1 MSTPTSAA
9 PSGPSPGAAD
19 VTRQALRDA
28 ASGFQTARSELGNL
42 RGQQIREE
50 ADAFLSLLSSGVAY
64 SSAREQARALT
75 ADLRDQLAEAEARA
89 DIWRVT
95 VDALIATLGSLPS
108 GPPATST

>member
-9 PSGPSPGAAD
+9 SGEPQPGAAD

-28 ASGFQTARSELGNL
+28 VSGYQTARSELGNL
-42 RGQQIREE
+42 RGQHAHEE
-50 ADAFLSLLSSGVAY
+50 AQHFLGLLSSGVAY

-75 ADLRDQLAEAEARA
+75 ADLRSDLAEAEARA

-95 VDALIATLGSLPS
+95 VDALIATLASLN
-108 GPPATST
+108 T

>member
-9 PSGPSPGAAD
+9 DDQPQATAAD

-28 ASGFQTARSELGNL
+28 VSGYHEHRTELGNL

-50 ADAFLSLLSSGVAY
+50 ADQFLGLLSAGVAY

-75 ADLRDQLAEAEARA
+75 ADLRDRLAEAEART
-89 DIWRVT
+89 DVWRVM
-95 VDALIATLGSLPS
+95 VDALIATLNSL
-108 GPPATST
+108 ST

>member
-1 MSTPTSAA
+1 MSTPTSAVDDQPQVA
-9 PSGPSPGAAD
+9 AAD

-28 ASGFQTARSELGNL
+28 VQGYQTARSELGNL

-50 ADAFLSLLSSGVAY
+50 ADQFLSLLASGVAY

-75 ADLRDQLAEAEARA
+75 ADLRDRLAEAEARA

-95 VDALIATLGSLPS
+95 VDALIATLGSLPV
-108 GPPATST
+108 PAS

>member
-42 RGQQIREE
+42 RGQQIHEE
-50 ADAFLSLLSSGVAY
+50 AQQFLALLSSGVAY

-75 ADLRDQLAEAEARA
+75 ADLRADLAEAEART

>member
-28 ASGFQTARSELGNL
+28 VQGYQSARSELGNL
-42 RGQQIREE
+42 RGQQIHEE
-50 ADAFLSLLSSGVAY
+50 AQQFLALLSSGVAY

-75 ADLRDQLAEAEARA
+75 ADLRADLAEAEART

>member
-1 MSTPTSAA
+1 MSTPTSAV

-42 RGQQIREE
+42 RGQQIHEE
-50 ADAFLSLLSSGVAY
+50 AQQFLALLSSGVAY

-75 ADLRDQLAEAEARA
+75 ADLRADLAEAEART

>member
-42 RGQQIREE
+42 RGQQIHEE
-50 ADAFLSLLSSGVAY
+50 AQQFLALLSSGVAY

-75 ADLRDQLAEAEARA
+75 ADLRADLAEAEARA

>member
-9 PSGPSPGAAD
+9 SDQPQQGAAD

-28 ASGFQTARSELGNL
+28 VQGFQAARSELGNL

-50 ADAFLSLLSSGVAY
+50 ADAFLGLLSSGVAY

-75 ADLRDQLAEAEARA
+75 ADLRDKLAEAEARA

-95 VDALIATLGSLPS
+95 VDALIATLGSLPI
-108 GPPATST
+108 PPSTST